1 MAPRIPVV
9 IIAPMETFATTEPN
23 LEEEKE
29 TGGAGFSANNLD
41 FSVGSIVID
50 YVLCVCFVSFDAGRR
65 NDCATHTF
73 RCKFKIRQRK
83 VGSETVRV
91 LHHAKNA
98 IKFVLQ
104 QF

>member
-65 NDCATHTF
+65 NDRATHTF

-83 VGSETVRV
+83 V
-91 LHHAKNA
+91 AKR
-98 IKFVLQ
+98 
-104 QF
+104 

>member
-1 MAPRIPVV
+1 
-9 IIAPMETFATTEPN
+9 METFATTEP
-23 LEEEKE
+23 
-29 TGGAGFSANNLD
+29 TYGGEGDIYAGFSANNLD

-50 YVLCVCFVSFDAGRR
+50 YVLCVLCFFDAGRR
-65 NDCATHTF
+65 NDCATHVPMQ
-73 RCKFKIRQRK
+73 FKIRQK
-83 VGSETVRV
+83 KSSETVRV